1 MKLSGKMSSF
11 VSRKRNRVTLY
22 LPFIYVGIIWR
33 NRWCLDAGFDLLW
46 WIDLQDVMA
55 VLRL

>member
-1 MKLSGKMSSF
+1 MKLSGRMPSF

-33 NRWCLDAGFDLLW
+33 DRWCLDAGCDPLW
-46 WIDLQDVMA
+46 WIDVYDLVT